1 LEYFRIPRT
10 VLGLCI
16 GKSTYARCGIVVNMT
31 PLESEWEGHLTIE
44 ISNTTPLPAKIYS
57 NEGIAQVIFLESEQV
72 CAISYADRGGKYQ
85 FQQGITI
92 PRV

>member
-1 LEYFRIPRT
+1 
-10 VLGLCI
+10 V
-16 GKSTYARCGIVVNMT
+16 T
-31 PLESEWEGHLTIE
+31 PWEGHLTID

-72 CAISYADRGGKYQ
+72 CEISYADRGGKYR
-85 FQQGITI
+85 FQRGITI